1 MELKASAEHAQ
12 QSLGAGG
19 VEEMRQVT
27 QRRLHRRQTTLDA
40 MPPPHISPDGFP
52 IYKEPPHADA
62 PDVGMK
68 VNILTRIVHILMCRC
83 TKRYYTA
90 WMCSLGFLITFGI
103 RCNMSWVTLAM
114 EHHTHL
120 ESAAISKIAENIT
133 ITTRPNFYWTPGE
146 RGFVESAFFYGYM
159 ITQIPGGAIATIF
172 PANRLFGIAVG
183 GSALCN
189 LIVPIACRGSYGVV
203 AFIRVLQGLVEGV
216 SYPACHGIWRYWAP
230 PIERSRL
237 ATIAFCGSYAGAV
250 MGLFVSGIFAQYLGW
265 QSPFYLYAILGMVW
279 FAVFWKTSYEKPST
293 HPKISA
299 EERDY
304 IEESIG
310 EVDLPPSLKSIPWK
324 SIFTSMPV
332 YAIIV
337 ANIARSWSFFLLI
350 MKCPKYL
357 KQVFECST
365 AESGV
370 LSSVPH
376 LIMAII
382 VPISGQLAD
391 RLRKRTLTTTA
402 VRKIFNCGGFGM
414 EAFFLLIVAFAN
426 SYTTAMASLILA
438 VSFSGFAI
446 SGYNVNHLDIAPRYA
461 SILMGLSNGIGTI
474 SGILCPVIV
483 EYITT
488 QGTKRQWMWVFIMA
502 SSVHFFGVTF
512 YAIFASGEKQHW
524 AEVAEDAQIMDW
536 KSPTDVPE
544 NIVQSGY
551 DYGNEEGALRQFEL
565 TELVACFGFLSTMA
579 KSKLQ
584 ISKQR
589 KNEKEVKAGKTKAK
603 VNFRE
608 RILTKQLRALG
619 KVGGVIDKRVGTK
632 DSSIPSS
639 DAALRRHIIEKLRQM
654 DTLGTISVDDDLFSK
669 AAMGAQKTG
678 KHASFD
684 DDSGGLSADI
694 VENELFAGG
703 LITAVESGES
713 GRQSKNDS
721 LLERI
726 AQTKEERLKRVEE
739 NEVNRQKLKNADS
752 EWADKVRFMLAELS
766 KLKPKNAKAAEKMEK
781 GRSEVLRLLQ
791 GFSSGKTVAPIG
803 VKVESEVM
811 KNNRLLVNLESIVAR
826 RVGEENSSMDTSE
839 HPKTEDVLLR
849 LLCSIRSCEPIMVS
863 WIAGELRS
871 LIVTQLSD
879 VVRGLLLTQI
889 LLMDVILRKL
899 EREDGQSI
907 KLSKRACLNGVFVPE
922 AIRFL
927 SRLINEV
934 DRENGVL
941 FISEDASSVEQSVYS
956 SLDTRVALR
965 QRPIP
970 ENEVAAY
977 RLGCLDK
984 CLSLTNSFLEVYT
997 THLPA
1002 PAVCQ
1007 AFSGLSLDRLSTDR
1021 LPAGIEMKAQ
1031 QLRERVD
1038 ELRAQPR
1045 PEGIGP
1051 ADKIALLLADKNATP
1066 QALQKAGLV
1075 PQLEPDFEQKLDAR
1089 RPKKKPTNVKLRQKL
1104 AKERRDTVR
1113 ELRRD
1118 AQFLANYDR
1127 KKTKAGDKLRKRKT
1141 QAIIASMRSIE

>member
-551 DYGNEEGALRQFEL
+551 DYGNEEGGNLEASLRQPL
-565 TELVACFGFLSTMA
+565 
-579 KSKLQ
+579 
-584 ISKQR
+584 
-589 KNEKEVKAGKTKAK
+589 KENAPRSSNVHNDNPSRSYMTQT
-603 VNFRE
+603 FR
-608 RILTKQLRALG
+608 
-619 KVGGVIDKRVGTK
+619 
-632 DSSIPSS
+632 
-639 DAALRRHIIEKLRQM
+639 
-654 DTLGTISVDDDLFSK
+654 
-669 AAMGAQKTG
+669 
-678 KHASFD
+678 AS
-684 DDSGGLSADI
+684 
-694 VENELFAGG
+694 N
-703 LITAVESGES
+703 
-713 GRQSKNDS
+713 
-721 LLERI
+721 
-726 AQTKEERLKRVEE
+726 
-739 NEVNRQKLKNADS
+739 
-752 EWADKVRFMLAELS
+752 
-766 KLKPKNAKAAEKMEK
+766 
-781 GRSEVLRLLQ
+781 RSEA
-791 GFSSGKTVAPIG
+791 K
-803 VKVESEVM
+803 
-811 KNNRLLVNLESIVAR
+811 
-826 RVGEENSSMDTSE
+826 D
-839 HPKTEDVLLR
+839 
-849 LLCSIRSCEPIMVS
+849 
-863 WIAGELRS
+863 
-871 LIVTQLSD
+871 
-879 VVRGLLLTQI
+879 
-889 LLMDVILRKL
+889 
-899 EREDGQSI
+899 
-907 KLSKRACLNGVFVPE
+907 
-922 AIRFL
+922 
-927 SRLINEV
+927 
-934 DRENGVL
+934 
-941 FISEDASSVEQSVYS
+941 DAYHQ
-956 SLDTRVALR
+956 
-965 QRPIP
+965 
-970 ENEVAAY
+970 AY
-977 RLGCLDK
+977 
-984 CLSLTNSFLEVYT
+984 
-997 THLPA
+997 
-1002 PAVCQ
+1002 
-1007 AFSGLSLDRLSTDR
+1007 
-1021 LPAGIEMKAQ
+1021 
-1031 QLRERVD
+1031 
-1038 ELRAQPR
+1038 
-1045 PEGIGP
+1045 
-1051 ADKIALLLADKNATP
+1051 
-1066 QALQKAGLV
+1066 
-1075 PQLEPDFEQKLDAR
+1075 
-1089 RPKKKPTNVKLRQKL
+1089 
-1104 AKERRDTVR
+1104 
-1113 ELRRD
+1113 
-1118 AQFLANYDR
+1118 
-1127 KKTKAGDKLRKRKT
+1127 
-1141 QAIIASMRSIE
+1141 

>member
-1 MELKASAEHAQ
+1 MLQGPAPCRGERRVEGGSERALANRLPCQAQHRLALTTRHRLLLHSHWAPLVGVHAHNLHTLTHRSQDKMELNPSAEYPQ
-12 QSLGAGG
+12 RSMGTDEG
-19 VEEMRQVT
+19 VEAMRQAT
-27 QRRLHRRQTTLDA
+27 QRRLRRRQTTLDS
-40 MPPPHISPDGFP
+40 MPPPHIGPDGFP
-52 IYKEPPHADA
+52 IYMEPPHSDA

-68 VNILTRIVHILMCRC
+68 VNILTRLVHILMCRC

-114 EHHTHL
+114 EHHGHL

-133 ITTRPNFYWTPGE
+133 LTTKPNFYWTPGE

-250 MGLFVSGIFAQYLGW
+250 MGLFMSGILAQYMGW
-265 QSPFYLYAILGMVW
+265 QSPFYLYAILGLIW
-279 FAVFWKTSYEKPST
+279 FAVFWKTTYEKPST

-310 EVDLPPSLKSIPWK
+310 EVDLPPSLKTIPWK

-332 YAIIV
+332 YAIII

-461 SILMGLSNGIGTI
+461 SILMGLSNGIGTV
-474 SGILCPVIV
+474 SGIICPVIV

-524 AEVAEDAQIMDW
+524 AEAAEDAQMMDW

-544 NIVQSGY
+544 NIVRSGY
-551 DYGNEEGALRQFEL
+551 DYGNEEGDGLEASVRQPLKENASKSNNAHSSNPSRSYM
-565 TELVACFGFLSTMA
+565 TET
-579 KSKLQ
+579 
-584 ISKQR
+584 
-589 KNEKEVKAGKTKAK
+589 
-603 VNFRE
+603 FR
-608 RILTKQLRALG
+608 
-619 KVGGVIDKRVGTK
+619 
-632 DSSIPSS
+632 
-639 DAALRRHIIEKLRQM
+639 
-654 DTLGTISVDDDLFSK
+654 
-669 AAMGAQKTG
+669 
-678 KHASFD
+678 AS
-684 DDSGGLSADI
+684 
-694 VENELFAGG
+694 N
-703 LITAVESGES
+703 
-713 GRQSKNDS
+713 
-721 LLERI
+721 
-726 AQTKEERLKRVEE
+726 
-739 NEVNRQKLKNADS
+739 
-752 EWADKVRFMLAELS
+752 
-766 KLKPKNAKAAEKMEK
+766 
-781 GRSEVLRLLQ
+781 RSE
-791 GFSSGKTVAPIG
+791 A
-803 VKVESEVM
+803 
-811 KNNRLLVNLESIVAR
+811 
-826 RVGEENSSMDTSE
+826 
-839 HPKTEDVLLR
+839 ED
-849 LLCSIRSCEPIMVS
+849 
-863 WIAGELRS
+863 
-871 LIVTQLSD
+871 
-879 VVRGLLLTQI
+879 
-889 LLMDVILRKL
+889 
-899 EREDGQSI
+899 
-907 KLSKRACLNGVFVPE
+907 
-922 AIRFL
+922 
-927 SRLINEV
+927 
-934 DRENGVL
+934 
-941 FISEDASSVEQSVYS
+941 DAYHQ
-956 SLDTRVALR
+956 
-965 QRPIP
+965 
-970 ENEVAAY
+970 AY
-977 RLGCLDK
+977 
-984 CLSLTNSFLEVYT
+984 
-997 THLPA
+997 
-1002 PAVCQ
+1002 
-1007 AFSGLSLDRLSTDR
+1007 
-1021 LPAGIEMKAQ
+1021 
-1031 QLRERVD
+1031 
-1038 ELRAQPR
+1038 
-1045 PEGIGP
+1045 
-1051 ADKIALLLADKNATP
+1051 
-1066 QALQKAGLV
+1066 
-1075 PQLEPDFEQKLDAR
+1075 
-1089 RPKKKPTNVKLRQKL
+1089 
-1104 AKERRDTVR
+1104 
-1113 ELRRD
+1113 
-1118 AQFLANYDR
+1118 
-1127 KKTKAGDKLRKRKT
+1127 
-1141 QAIIASMRSIE
+1141 